1 MRRFPQRS
9 HTAMTRYH
17 FECPECEF
25 DDTEA
30 GALATETQIFCT
42 LCFEDTGHIV
52 RLRRWPATNC
62 PMKSEG

>member
-1 MRRFPQRS
+1 
-9 HTAMTRYH
+9 MTRYH

-42 LCFEDTGHIV
+42 LCFEDSGHIV